1 MLGTTRLK
9 QCSGERGQEETAS
22 AVVQRRNVFT
32 CGCMGSNSYPA
43 EGELAQAGTEQYH
56 SMSGT
61 SEVLIPGLP
70 VVTVVPLKVTA
81 RTFQDCEAL

>member
-1 MLGTTRLK
+1 
-9 QCSGERGQEETAS
+9 
-22 AVVQRRNVFT
+22 
-32 CGCMGSNSYPA
+32 MGSNSYPA
-43 EGELAQAGTEQYH
+43 EGELAQAGTERYH